1 MSLSTEP
8 VFALLQTKF
17 VCGWRDISREPYC
30 GKSGRHDLDNP
41 AVLTTNG
48 AGPTNTQLFI
58 LAADGTVLHCLP
70 GYWDARDLACE
81 IALADELH
89 AIWRDGSL
97 PREQKERRFREAH
110 LAHIAKH
117 PRDMVRRSRM
127 QGFDQKFEARKE
139 ASDCIAVRT
148 ENGKVVYKTTDR
160 IMHERIADQPF
171 RPVGEFDVAACVKYG
186 RPKYDK
192 RGDDKE
198 VEGGTPVGR
207 RR

>member
-8 VFALLQTKF
+8 VCALLQTKF
-17 VCGWRDISREPYC
+17 VCGWRDISNEPYC

-41 AVLTTNG
+41 AVVTTNG

-70 GYWDARDLACE
+70 GFWDAADLACE
-81 IALADELH
+81 IALAEELH

-97 PREQKERRFREAH
+97 AREEKERRFRDLH
-110 LAHIAKH
+110 LGHIPKH
-117 PRDMVRRSRM
+117 SRDMVRRSRM
-127 QGFDQKFEARKE
+127 QGFDQKFEAKKDD
-139 ASDCIAVRT
+139 SDCIADKT
-148 ENGKVVYKTTDR
+148 ESGKIVYKTTDR
-160 IMHERIADQPF
+160 IMHERISAQPF
-171 RPVGEFDVAACVKYG
+171 RAFAAFDVAACVKYG

-198 VEGGTPVGR
+198 GAIQAPSAR